1 MDDWEIKNSIDRNT
15 WEQSRQASELG
26 KMRRDQERFHREILD
41 EQQEREMRE
50 KISRLELALAQTSD
64 SKQRQ
69 GVKNL
74 LDEAILEQNAYYLE
88 KAELERQ
95 ERRRQIIY
103 NIFLGLILIILAF
116 VAFFLW
122 NSYQNKKEQA
132 NQLQTSSTSLIQ
144 SQDAS
149 NQTDTAS
156 NSDTTT
162 EDNSPSYDGV
172 FPSQMVGTWQ
182 GSMSGSATTITFYGN
197 GDLRIKIKGGDGSSS
212 EMSGTVYSVAP
223 VDDTT
228 YRIVDYTGTVLPAQL
243 GGVGVKYDFG
253 YKLNPDGRT
262 LYPILWQYG
271 MNEKPNYSNYTVY
284 ENDSYTKVGN

>member
-15 WEQSRQASELG
+15 WDQSRQASELG

-116 VAFFLW
+116 VAFFFW

-156 NSDTTT
+156 KSDTTT
-162 EDNSPSYDGV
+162 EDNSPSYDGRNL
-172 FPSQMVGTWQ
+172 
-182 GSMSGSATTITFYGN
+182 A
-197 GDLRIKIKGGDGSSS
+197 R
-212 EMSGTVYSVAP
+212 
-223 VDDTT
+223 
-228 YRIVDYTGTVLPAQL
+228 
-243 GGVGVKYDFG
+243 
-253 YKLNPDGRT
+253 
-262 LYPILWQYG
+262 
-271 MNEKPNYSNYTVY
+271 
-284 ENDSYTKVGN
+284 